1 MVTATDWR
9 WPRAWILMSSNSHEK
24 QRLKIQFNVIN
35 ISIIRKSFIQKIK
48 AFVKA
53 LFRIILLI
61 WIRIF
66 VLTVRGSNHD
76 CVQDPSPYPVFGF
89 DWATNPD
96 LCLPLTTVCPRS
108 SDQFYVVNYYI
119 NGSLLLGYI
128 VWWRSRIRFPSRVGY
143 GSQPGLQ
150 IRVGFIRFRL
160 REKRIRIRSSKKNG
174 CGPGFFSGSDQISK
188 TGSGSDQIINQTT
201 LSTPNLD
208 IVATIYTKKI

>member
-1 MVTATDWR
+1 M
-9 WPRAWILMSSNSHEK
+9 
-24 QRLKIQFNVIN
+24 
-35 ISIIRKSFIQKIK
+35 
-48 AFVKA
+48 
-53 LFRIILLI
+53 FRIILLI

-160 REKRIRIRSSKKNG
+160 REKRIRIRSSKKTDVD
-174 CGPGFFSGSDQISK
+174 PVFSPDLTKFRKPDPDPTKLLTKPLYRHLIW
-188 TGSGSDQIINQTT
+188 T
-201 LSTPNLD
+201 LSQQYIRRRFRNWTASFLL
-208 IVATIYTKKI
+208 II